1 MEGSKHYTQKLQ
13 NIFKQL
19 IKDDNKWGIIKI
31 NEKLTRND
39 KMTIRISRGV
49 KK

>member
-1 MEGSKHYTQKLQ
+1 LKIKYSSKLQ

-19 IKDDNKWGIIKI
+19 IKDDKRWGIINI